1 MGVLKTGLLHI
12 HLEGC
17 ALTVLIDS
25 CKLIDIETDPIAYVF
40 FFNISHNSVCFNQM
54 HVYIEYL

>member
-1 MGVLKTGLLHI
+1 MGILKTGLLHI

-40 FFNISHNSVCFNQM
+40 LIFPIIQSVLIRYM
-54 HVYIEYL
+54 YV